1 MPAEPTTVTVASNTS
16 VEVTHAP
23 PEPSSTALAVPN
35 KLHIASHTTL
45 SVPRIP
51 PVAIYTTG
59 SPCNPPVASNT
70 LPVVLRTLL

>member
-1 MPAEPTTVTVASNTS
+1 MPAEPTTVTVVSNTS

-59 SPCNPPVASNT
+59 SP
-70 LPVVLRTLL
+70 